1 MKVETGGVI
10 QFDVKAVAEDGTF
23 TGYASTFNNSDLGG
37 DIVLPGAFTKSLTKR
52 PAAKVKMLRA
62 HDQSEPIGI
71 WTSLAEDS
79 KGLKATGQLTLD
91 TTKGR
96 ETYAL
101 LKAGAMDGLS
111 IGYKTVKADFDRA
124 KGARLLKELD
134 LGEISVVTFPMNPRA
149 TVSAVKSEEADARAR
164 AIISAA
170 TRAKEALSKL

>member
-1 MKVETGGVI
+1 M
-10 QFDVKAVAEDGTF
+10 A
-23 TGYASTFNNSDLGG
+23 
-37 DIVLPGAFTKSLTKR
+37 
-52 PAAKVKMLRA
+52 
-62 HDQSEPIGI
+62 
-71 WTSLAEDS
+71 
-79 KGLKATGQLTLD
+79 
-91 TTKGR
+91 
-96 ETYAL
+96 
-101 LKAGAMDGLS
+101 AGAMDGLS